1 MAAFIYFSPTIG
13 LPMKRFLLLAF
24 IVFLLASSFVAWR
37 ILGPATAFS
46 NDSYNLYIRTGMT
59 YEQLM
64 NVLKQD
70 TVVKSPTFFNLVA
83 GRMNYPENMKA
94 GKYEI
99 KKGASLL
106 EILRALHN
114 GRQTPVH
121 LVIVKF
127 RTMDG
132 LAGAI
137 GRKLECDSEGIAG
150 FIHNNDSLRPFGVD
164 TNTFMTIVMP
174 NSYTYFW
181 NTPAS
186 VVFKKMYANYKA
198 WWTPARV
205 EEAHAKG
212 LTPVTATILAS
223 IVEEE
228 TNMQADKG
236 NIASVY
242 LNRMAKGMK
251 LGADP
256 TIKVALHDF
265 EMRRIYD
272 KDLKVESP
280 YNTYLYQGLPPGPI
294 CTPSEQ
300 TLQAVLQAPATNY
313 LYFAAR
319 PDFSGY
325 SNFAATYMEHMG
337 NAGAYRA
344 ALDRQMAI
352 RAAAD
357 SLKKKK

>member
-1 MAAFIYFSPTIG
+1 
-13 LPMKRFLLLAF
+13 MKRFFLVAFIIVLLA
-24 IVFLLASSFVAWR
+24 LSFVAWR
-37 ILGPATAFS
+37 VLGPATAFS

-59 YEQLM
+59 YEQLL
-64 NVLKQD
+64 NLIKQD
-70 TVVKSPTFFNLVA
+70 TVVKSPAFFNLVA
-83 GRMNYPENMKA
+83 GRMHYPENIKA

-99 KKGASLL
+99 KKDESLL
-106 EILRALHN
+106 DILRALHN

-127 RTMDG
+127 RTTEG

-137 GRKLECDSEGIAG
+137 GRKFECDSECIAN

-164 TNTFMTIVMP
+164 TNTFMSIVMP

-181 NTPAS
+181 NTSAS
-186 VVFKKMYANYKA
+186 AIFKKMYTNYKV

-205 EEAHAKG
+205 EQAQAKG
-212 LTPVTATILAS
+212 LTPATATILAS

-228 TNMQADKG
+228 TNAQADKG
-236 NIASVY
+236 KIASVY
-242 LNRMAKGMK
+242 LNRMAKGIK

-256 TIKVALHDF
+256 TIKYALRDF

-280 YNTYLYQGLPPGPI
+280 YNTYLYEGLPPGPI

-300 TLQAVLQAPATNY
+300 TLQAVLQAPATDY
-313 LYFAAR
+313 LYFAAK

-325 SNFAATYMEHMG
+325 SNFAATYKEHLA
-337 NAGAYRA
+337 NAAAYRA
-344 ALDRQMAI
+344 ALDKQMAI

-357 SLKKKK
+357 SVKK

>member
-13 LPMKRFLLLAF
+13 LPMKRFLLVAF
-24 IVFLLASSFVAWR
+24 IVFLLAISFVAWR
-37 ILGPATAFS
+37 VLGPATAFS
-46 NDSYNLYIRTGMT
+46 NDSYNLYVRTGMT

-64 NVLKQD
+64 DLIKQD
-70 TVVKSPTFFNLVA
+70 TVLKSPTFFNLVA

-99 KKGASLL
+99 KKGMSLL

-127 RTMDG
+127 RTTDG

-137 GRKLECDSEGIAG
+137 GKKFECDSGCIAG

-181 NTPAS
+181 NTHAS
-186 VVFKKMYANYKA
+186 AIFKKMYANYKA

-205 EEAHAKG
+205 EQVQAKG
-212 LTPVTATILAS
+212 LTPATATILAS

-228 TNMQADKG
+228 TNAQADKG
-236 NIASVY
+236 KIASVY
-242 LNRMAKGMK
+242 LNRMAKGIK

-256 TIKVALHDF
+256 TIKFALRDF

-280 YNTYLYQGLPPGPI
+280 YNTYLYEGLPPGPI

-300 TLQAVLQAPATNY
+300 TLQAVLQAPVTDY

-325 SNFAATYMEHMG
+325 SNFAATYKEHLA
-337 NAGAYRA
+337 NAKAYRD
-344 ALDRQMAI
+344 ALDKQMAI

-357 SLKKKK
+357 NLKK

>member
-1 MAAFIYFSPTIG
+1 
-13 LPMKRFLLLAF
+13 MKRFLLVAF
-24 IVFLLASSFVAWR
+24 IVFLLALSFVAWR
-37 ILGPATAFS
+37 VLGPATAFS
-46 NDSYNLYIRTGMT
+46 NDSYDLYIRTGMT

-99 KKGASLL
+99 RKGESLL

-127 RTMDG
+127 RTTDG

-164 TNTFMTIVMP
+164 TNTFMAIVMP

-186 VVFKKMYANYKA
+186 AVFKKMYANYKT

-205 EEAHAKG
+205 AAAHAKG

-228 TNMQADKG
+228 TNAQSDKG
-236 NIASVY
+236 KIASVY

-256 TIKVALHDF
+256 TIKFALHDF

-280 YNTYLYQGLPPGPI
+280 YNTYLYEGLPPGPI

-300 TLQAVLQAPATNY
+300 TLQAVLQAPATDY
-313 LYFAAR
+313 LYFAAK

-325 SNFAATYMEHMG
+325 SNFAATYKEHLA
-337 NAGAYRA
+337 NAQAYRD
-344 ALDRQMAI
+344 ALDKQMAI
-352 RAAAD
+352 RAAAN
-357 SLKKKK
+357 SQKK